1 MLELQSGEPN
11 MKTRIF
17 ARTLKV
23 ALALGLVLTI
33 GLAVSP
39 GVAFAYTNSAAYS
52 GQGLIAD
59 GLRGYAT

>member
-1 MLELQSGEPN
+1 

-39 GVAFAYTNSAAYS
+39 GVAFAYTNNAAYS

-59 GLRGYAT
+59 GFGGYAT